1 MSLFTPDFGLLFWM
15 VLCFGIV
22 LAVLAKWG
30 FPVILQ
36 AVNSRKAFI
45 EESMQQASH
54 ARESLADLEQQ
65 RLTTIQKAREESMQI
80 LKEAQLQKAQIL
92 AQAKDEAQQLGQRM
106 IEDTKAELSR
116 QRAQVVKEM
125 RQQTIDMAL
134 KIAAGV
140 MKEELKD
147 QEAQRKT
154 IERAL
159 DMAH

>member
-45 EESMQQASH
+45 EDSLEQARS
-54 ARESLADLEQQ
+54 ARESLEQLEQQ
-65 RLTTIQKAREESMQI
+65 RLATVQKAHEESTQI
-80 LKEAQLQKAQIL
+80 LKDAQQQKAQIL
-92 AQAKDEAQQLGQRM
+92 AQAKDEAQLLGQRM
-106 IEDTKAELSR
+106 MEDTKAELNR
-116 QRAQVVKEM
+116 QREQVVKEM

-147 QEAQRKT
+147 QETQRKT

-159 DMAH
+159 EMND

>member
-22 LAVLAKWG
+22 LAV
-30 FPVILQ
+30 
-36 AVNSRKAFI
+36 NSRKAFI
-45 EESMQQASH
+45 EESMEQARN

>member
-45 EESMQQASH
+45 EESMEQARN

-65 RLTTIQKAREESMQI
+65 RLATIQKAREESMQI

-116 QRAQVVKEM
+116 RRDEGRAKGPGGAKKNHRTRLGHGPLM
-125 RQQTIDMAL
+125 LPT
-134 KIAAGV
+134 
-140 MKEELKD
+140 
-147 QEAQRKT
+147 
-154 IERAL
+154 L
-159 DMAH
+159 DNS

>member
-1 MSLFTPDFGLLFWM
+1 ME
-15 VLCFGIV
+15 
-22 LAVLAKWG
+22 
-30 FPVILQ
+30 Q
-36 AVNSRKAFI
+36 ARN
-45 EESMQQASH
+45 

-65 RLTTIQKAREESMQI
+65 RLATIQKAREESMQI